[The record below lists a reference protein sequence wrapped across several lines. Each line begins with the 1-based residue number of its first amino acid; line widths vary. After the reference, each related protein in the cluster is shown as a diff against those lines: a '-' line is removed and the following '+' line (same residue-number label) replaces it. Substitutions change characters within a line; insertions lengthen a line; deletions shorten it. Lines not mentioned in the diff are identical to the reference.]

1 MSWRVL
7 PALVLMTSVTAC
19 AAAAPGW
26 SPTVGVQLTTPQK
39 LNVSVGITTIPL
51 GGVLSSDGGL
61 LVRLEPG
68 LSGGKVH
75 AGLRTSLSM
84 VFIPMVSADMCA
96 SLLYTWNDPWGGLEN
111 DQTYLGAELRAC
123 AVPVIVSGGI
133 YRHVA
138 GDDTENEWVFSMGAG
153 VGI

>member
-1 MSWRVL
+1 MSWRFILAFAALSAVL
-7 PALVLMTSVTAC
+7 
-19 AAAAPGW
+19 AAAGAPDW

-39 LNVSVGITTIPL
+39 LNVSVGVTSIPW
-51 GGVLSSDGGL
+51 GGFWSSQGGL

-75 AGLRTSLSM
+75 AGFRTSLSM
-84 VFIPMVSADMCA
+84 AFIPIVSADVCA

-111 DQTYLGAELRAC
+111 DQTYIGAEFRAS
-123 AVPVIVSGGI
+123 AVPVIVSSGI

-138 GDDTENEWVFSMGAG
+138 GYDTENDWVFSMGAG
-153 VGI
+153 IGI